1 MRANQRKTYWFPFET
16 RITHQMLCGGDDSTG
31 ASTCLGDSGGPYVCR
46 NSKGY
51 WVLQG
56 ITSWG
61 SKRCLVSERYSVF
74 SKVRV
79 FTSWIENVMNG
90 TTVEQRETGSNTIQW
105 TNILKKLYSMMQWLD

>member
-1 MRANQRKTYWFPFET
+1 
-16 RITHQMLCGGDDSTG
+16 MLCGGDDTTG

-74 SKVRV
+74 TKVRV
-79 FTSWIENVMNG
+79 FTSWIDRVMNG
-90 TTVEQRETGSNTIQW
+90 TEEPVER
-105 TNILKKLYSMMQWLD
+105 LKTRTALTENMTWLEVMRWFFERMWRNPRWFD